1 MRFECLSDHFIFLLV
16 DGADYEGF
24 LFVSWTN
31 EIDKV
36 KGGVLLM
43 KCVLGI

>member
-1 MRFECLSDHFIFLLV
+1 MPVRSFYFLLA
-16 DGADYEGF
+16 DGADYADF
-24 LFVSWTN
+24 LFVSWTK

-43 KCVLGI
+43 KCVFGI